1 MSNNPDIPE
10 PVNKSGLNP
19 SRYNLIKSLMRRDPN
34 KAELTILSN
43 LLYEEPEIIHANK
56 KMVSLIDY
64 RKPVLKGIQN
74 NYSGVV
80 ELSGKHACII
90 NILSVYNN
98 RKPEETG
105 VANIARAK
113 HDIVALGGRPVAN
126 VISVK
131 YKPSKLNDMLNK
143 MCEYGYNTGS
153 PIIKGN
159 ISLEEMP
166 GKNSVID
173 IMAIGITDRKRLIE
187 SKKTV
192 EGQLVYIIGFA
203 GFYKKHRDNIWSL
216 VKDRYSHSREMP
228 EVLNHMRERLF
239 IEGVLEIFDN
249 NIVAAAS
256 AVGKT
261 GIIGAAANLAS
272 ANNTGMKLDID
283 KLYHDVVKEYHY
295 KRLCEYLPGLIL
307 LVTDKKKKELAE
319 NILNKWL
326 IDYCIIGETAKQDNI
341 ICFENK
347 KPAANIALKLL
358 KDKQFAAQEEEKE
371 IPDREFDIVSISA
384 EDINEPENY
393 KEIALEII
401 KQPEVFGKAVVFE
414 QLGLLKGTVNSNI
427 NFPSDSGII
436 NFNALNRSLSAVVYR
451 NPKYLLSDIK
461 TGTVI
466 TIAKAIR
473 DIICSGSVPSALS
486 ISLNIYRSNNK
497 YFKEQFELVYDGI
510 EEAIKQFN
518 IPMANF
524 NLSLIRGSNSNANSN
539 ALAVVP
545 TVCVT
550 GELKSNK
557 SRTSISFR
565 DKGHMIYLIGRSGND
580 FGSSE
585 YLKVIHSIKRSPVPF
600 IDINLES
607 KLHSIVKGLI
617 QNHLIISAHNISEG
631 GLFFALIE
639 SAMAEQYGFDITS
652 PAEIRLDA
660 FLFGEAQGRIIV
672 TVSPIRETE
681 FIDFMIQQDFPFSA
695 LGHITKEELRIDDIS
710 YGSVN
715 EYINIYNSFIK
726 SYNG

>member
-1 MSNNPDIPE
+1 MSNNSDIPE

-19 SRYNLIKSLMRRDPN
+19 SLYNLIKTLLKRDPN
-34 KAELTILSN
+34 EAELTILSN

-90 NILSVYNN
+90 NILSGYKNG
-98 RKPEETG
+98 KPEEHG
-105 VANIARAK
+105 VADIARAK

-126 VISVK
+126 VISMK
-131 YKPSKLNDMLNK
+131 YKPSKLNDLLNK
-143 MCEYGYNTGS
+143 MCEYSYNTGS

-166 GKNSVID
+166 GKNPVID
-173 IMAIGITDRKRLIE
+173 IMAIGIADRERLLE

-203 GFYKKHRDNIWSL
+203 GFYKKYRDNIWSL
-216 VKDRYSHSREMP
+216 VRDRYSHSREMP
-228 EVLNHMRERLF
+228 EVLNHMRERLL
-239 IEGVLEIFDN
+239 IEGVLELFDN
-249 NIVAAAS
+249 NIVTAAS

-261 GIIGAAANLAS
+261 GIIGAAANIAS
-272 ANNTGMKLDID
+272 VNNTGMKLEID
-283 KLYHDVVKEYHY
+283 KLYHDSVKEYHY
-295 KRLCEYLPGLIL
+295 RRLCEYLPGLIL
-307 LVTDKKKKELAE
+307 LVTDKKKKELTE

-326 IDYCIIGETAKQDNI
+326 TDYCIIGETAKQDNI
-341 ICFENK
+341 ICFENS
-347 KPAANIALKLL
+347 KPAANIPLRLL
-358 KDKQFAAQEEEKE
+358 KDKQFAPQEEEKE
-371 IPDREFDIVSISA
+371 IPEREFDIVSIST

-393 KEIALEII
+393 KEITLEII
-401 KQPEVFGKAVVFE
+401 KQSEIFGKAVVFE

-436 NFNALNRSLSAVVYR
+436 NFNALNKSLSAVVYR

-473 DIICSGSVPSALS
+473 DIICSGSMPLALS
-486 ISLNIYRSNNK
+486 ICLNIYKSNDK

-510 EEAIKQFN
+510 EEAIKQFH
-518 IPMANF
+518 IPLANF
-524 NLSLIRGSNSNANSN
+524 NLSLIRGSKRNNNSN

-557 SRTSISFR
+557 SRTTIAFK

-695 LGHITKEELRIDDIS
+695 LGHITKEELRVDDIS

-715 EYINIYNSFIK
+715 EYTNLYNSFIK